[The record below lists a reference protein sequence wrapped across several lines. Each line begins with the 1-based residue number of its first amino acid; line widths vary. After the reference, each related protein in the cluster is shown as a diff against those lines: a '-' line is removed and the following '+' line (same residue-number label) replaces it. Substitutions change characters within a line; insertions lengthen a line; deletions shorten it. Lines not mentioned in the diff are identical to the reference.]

1 MGQSVVTT
9 PGRRWE
15 SLFRKYIM
23 ISTITLHIKR
33 SLGGELWITDYSK
46 VRLRKRACKD
56 LKTTLSHTNGL
67 LKDNT
72 VIIGPYYNQITLVH
86 SGWFL
91 KILKSF

>member
-46 VRLRKRACKD
+46 GEAEK
-56 LKTTLSHTNGL
+56 
-67 LKDNT
+67 
-72 VIIGPYYNQITLVH
+72 
-86 SGWFL
+86 
-91 KILKSF
+91 KSL